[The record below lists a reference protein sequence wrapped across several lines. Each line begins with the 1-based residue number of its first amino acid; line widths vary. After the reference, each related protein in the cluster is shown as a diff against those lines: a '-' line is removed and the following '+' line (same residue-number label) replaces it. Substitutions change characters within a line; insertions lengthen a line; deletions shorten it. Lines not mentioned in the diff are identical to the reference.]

1 MFDCDH
7 YFEKQASN
15 EKRKNDLEINKMQFH
30 NARIEDL
37 AKNSRPLEDGIY
49 AEAGWLHPNENN
61 VYFNASSKH
70 QIRAHFYAPQK
81 FIAGKYYNTY
91 FVNLLVI
98 LTMTIGCLIAL
109 YFDLL
114 KILIDSFQN
123 IAFKIKLRRG

>member
-1 MFDCDH
+1 MGEYKTFNH
-7 YFEKQASN
+7 LPESTP
-15 EKRKNDLEINKMQFH
+15 EEIEHK
-30 NARIEDL
+30 
-37 AKNSRPLEDGIY
+37 AKAY
-49 AEAGWLHPNENN
+49 
-61 VYFNASSKH
+61 
-70 QIRAHFYAPQK
+70 QK